1 VFFFFQT
8 PTFSLKVFQ
17 SKDRQFT
24 CIQQRSPTLKGKRS
38 QYIAMLTDFSQH
50 FDRTVIV
57 TSMDA
62 ARRLDSQ
69 INSPVP
75 FRTLGIHMEGVAALE
90 LEEQEDK
97 IPGSGL
103 AMHLYKALKA
113 PSLAVMFALEGD
125 NVQDSIEY
133 ANFINTL
140 LKIKLGKL
148 NQKGRESFFFFLLI
162 GCFRW

>member
-1 VFFFFQT
+1 
-8 PTFSLKVFQ
+8 
-17 SKDRQFT
+17 
-24 CIQQRSPTLKGKRS
+24 
-38 QYIAMLTDFSQH
+38 MLTDFSQH

-75 FRTLGIHMEGVAALE
+75 FRTLGIHLDGVATLE

-133 ANFINTL
+133 ANFLNTL

-148 NQKGRESFFFFLLI
+148 NQKGREFFFFKLI
-162 GCFRW
+162 WCFRW